1 MLEVRNIYKSYEGQ
15 MLLQGISFKAS
26 PDETVCLLGPSG
38 SGKSTLLRIIAGL
51 EEAEGGQVLWQGQDM
66 AGIPVHQRNFGLMF
80 QDYALF
86 PHRDVAENVAFGLRM
101 QGLPRPVVNDRVE
114 QALRQVNMLALAQRR
129 VTDLS
134 GGEQQRVALA
144 RALAPAPRLLMLDE
158 PLAALDR
165 SLRETLSEELRRI
178 LHAAHIPAI
187 YVTHDQQEAFAIA
200 DRLVVLQEGR
210 VAQDAT
216 PAEIYAHPAS
226 AWVAEFFGLGSL
238 LHGKIKQ
245 IDPLQVETTL
255 GVFQVA
261 ASAYPNS
268 KHSYQPGQPVNLLL
282 RPAGAQSLQ
291 RGHLPVYNILE
302 GVVTD
307 SVFHGETYRTSIRT
321 AASSELWFNLL
332 EPKAIGTPVLLHIP
346 PDAVTLLPE

>member
-15 MLLQGISFKAS
+15 ALLRGVSFLTS

-51 EEAEGGQVLWQGQDM
+51 EETEGGQVLWQGQDM
-66 AGIPVHQRNFGLMF
+66 AGIPVHKRNFGLMF

-200 DRLVVLQEGR
+200 DRLVVLQDGR

-238 LHGKIKQ
+238 LHGKIAQ
-245 IDPLQVETTL
+245 IDPLQVETNL
-255 GVFQVA
+255 GVFQIA
-261 ASAYPNS
+261 AYAHPNS
-268 KHSYQPGQPVNLLL
+268 QHSYQLGQPASLLL
-282 RPAGAQSLQ
+282 RPAGAQLLP
-291 RGHLPVYNILE
+291 RGHLPAYNCVE

-321 AASSELWFNLL
+321 AASSELWFNLP
-332 EPKAIGTPVLLHIP
+332 EPNAIGTPVQLHIP
-346 PDAVTLLPE
+346 PDGVTLLPE